1 MGIKRV
7 DNPNHLEGRIKKEKN
22 IIAASS
28 SINYLFRVSKLMAQ
42 VLQLEFLWGV
52 FPYIEV
58 FQ

>member
-28 SINYLFRVSKLMAQ
+28 INYLFRVSKLMGQ

-52 FPYIEV
+52 FPYIAV